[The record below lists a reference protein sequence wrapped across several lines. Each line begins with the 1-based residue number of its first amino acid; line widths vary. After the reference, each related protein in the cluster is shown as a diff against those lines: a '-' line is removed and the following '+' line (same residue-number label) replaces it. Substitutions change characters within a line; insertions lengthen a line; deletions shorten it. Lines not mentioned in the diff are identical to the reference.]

1 MDVYCS
7 YSACTPVTQRHAK
20 SWKGKLFI
28 VGPLWQMLWQNSK
41 RPGARDGSPDFLLF
55 VCSLRRS
62 YLQCGERGRS
72 ALCVSVSWG
81 SFSSKMF
88 ETSEEN
94 SDRVLKHWKHSVYV
108 RVSVCACLMVLL
120 YVLCGTMADDS
131 FLHTGFHNFHFMH
144 RWLYSFTVV
153 RSTLLGLTGAE
164 QTERIKKA
172 CCPCQDNQGSQQ
184 AGDLTKQMD
193 LEHTLTWTKPR
204 LLKNRMLLC
213 CQKWYFGIF
222 PYSYM
227 ERIIKGVTSVEPIP
241 KQLYFG

>member
-55 VCSLRRS
+55 CVQPSPLLPSVWRARTLSSLCFCQLRLFQLENVWNLWGKQWES
-62 YLQCGERGRS
+62 LEALKAQC
-72 ALCVSVSWG
+72 
-81 SFSSKMF
+81 
-88 ETSEEN
+88 
-94 SDRVLKHWKHSVYV
+94 
-108 RVSVCACLMVLL
+108 VCACLMVLL

-131 FLHTGFHNFHFMH
+131 FLHTGFHNFHFLH

-164 QTERIKKA
+164 QTERKK
-172 CCPCQDNQGSQQ
+172 NS
-184 AGDLTKQMD
+184 L
-193 LEHTLTWTKPR
+193 LSLPR
-204 LLKNRMLLC
+204 
-213 CQKWYFGIF
+213 
-222 PYSYM
+222 
-227 ERIIKGVTSVEPIP
+227 
-241 KQLYFG
+241 

>member
-94 SDRVLKHWKHSVYV
+94 SERVSKHWKHSVCV
-108 RVSVCACLMVLL
+108 RALWCSCMFFVAQWQTTHFCILVFTTSTFCTDDFIPSRSCAQP
-120 YVLCGTMADDS
+120 
-131 FLHTGFHNFHFMH
+131 F
-144 RWLYSFTVV
+144 
-153 RSTLLGLTGAE
+153 
-164 QTERIKKA
+164 
-172 CCPCQDNQGSQQ
+172 
-184 AGDLTKQMD
+184 
-193 LEHTLTWTKPR
+193 
-204 LLKNRMLLC
+204 
-213 CQKWYFGIF
+213 
-222 PYSYM
+222 
-227 ERIIKGVTSVEPIP
+227 
-241 KQLYFG
+241 